1 MLVEQLGTY
10 SRDLRNLERVNL
22 VANAQRVS
30 ENLRVNQEH
39 EQKEIEE
46 WIAEEARSFDDS
58 KASYQNLTDD
68 LQ

>member
-30 ENLRVNQEH
+30 EHFRVNQEH
-39 EQKEIEE
+39 ERKEIEE
-46 WIAEEARSFDDS
+46 WIAEEARSFDDA